1 MQVKKK
7 TQGSFSKQAFVSVAT
22 YSEVKNELK
31 KKVKSQGVSISK
43 YIESLILND
52 LRKDGISITVKAEK
66 KLI

>member
-1 MQVKKK
+1 MQVEEK